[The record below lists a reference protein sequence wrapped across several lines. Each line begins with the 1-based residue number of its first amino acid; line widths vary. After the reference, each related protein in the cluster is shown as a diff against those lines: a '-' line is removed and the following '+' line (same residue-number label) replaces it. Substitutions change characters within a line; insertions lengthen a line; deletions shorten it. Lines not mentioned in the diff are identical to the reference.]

1 MLSISCN
8 GIVIYSLYQYVLSE
22 EMSMDNK
29 AKVEVVHNYYDEKVP
44 ASRYRRTVR
53 YEAAKLSPEEYD
65 ILYELVTTNPFYS
78 KKVELLRQVLKNY
91 QFRKSCSNSPLP
103 LVFKQA
109 VYLLAY
115 ELCKGDYYNI
125 AQKQV
130 LRDIGLSLNSFTKW
144 GMTPKNDFNAQL
156 YLQLADLEPP
166 TIIPLK
172 YKGKKNMAL
181 IYLVS
186 ELSKQIKY
194 NKFEDVFGGSSAVT
208 VGISKKENAQYF
220 INDISPS
227 MIAVYETL
235 RNHGNLLLET
245 FSEIQDAIQ
254 RVSETEDLSNICL
267 SLFPDVKAY
276 EQIEQRKNS
285 INDAIA
291 EENREFLVDDKIFK
305 DYLQCYREKYP
316 NTVLPLNI
324 YDDLSKIVT
333 DYHVIQLQKKAF
345 AHTSKIN
352 ELKVDLSHLR
362 ILYTRELFNYFK
374 NIKKS
379 PEKYSIQQL
388 GIATIFCLSFGTRLR
403 ADLTNIIKQESEEKI
418 FNKKIWEQVIHEYQH
433 YKIKILSQLD
443 VNIVSDQNI
452 NCRNTLLYLDSPYIG
467 TDGYNEAN
475 KEKEKMDKEK
485 SSGYGR
491 KEFKALHDKLAT
503 FKGYWIFSCR
513 AGINYVTDKK
523 GSIPKDPDHYLHK
536 KDDLRFLF
544 DLYSDIAKYVAFIR
558 NRDESDAN
566 YFKRP
571 SNREVMLLNFPAI
584 APDMDILRKLI
595 NGSINGANQK
605 SVYRIISYEEFY
617 PLAIKGLDPMN

>member
-1 MLSISCN
+1 
-8 GIVIYSLYQYVLSE
+8 
-22 EMSMDNK
+22 MDNK

-194 NKFEDVFGGSSAVT
+194 NKFVDVFGGSSAVT

-418 FNKKIWEQVIHEYQH
+418 FNKKYGS
-433 YKIKILSQLD
+433 KLFM
-443 VNIVSDQNI
+443 NI
-452 NCRNTLLYLDSPYIG
+452 
-467 TDGYNEAN
+467 
-475 KEKEKMDKEK
+475 
-485 SSGYGR
+485 
-491 KEFKALHDKLAT
+491 
-503 FKGYWIFSCR
+503 
-513 AGINYVTDKK
+513 
-523 GSIPKDPDHYLHK
+523 SI
-536 KDDLRFLF
+536 
-544 DLYSDIAKYVAFIR
+544 IR
-558 NRDESDAN
+558 
-566 YFKRP
+566 
-571 SNREVMLLNFPAI
+571 
-584 APDMDILRKLI
+584 
-595 NGSINGANQK
+595 
-605 SVYRIISYEEFY
+605 
-617 PLAIKGLDPMN
+617 